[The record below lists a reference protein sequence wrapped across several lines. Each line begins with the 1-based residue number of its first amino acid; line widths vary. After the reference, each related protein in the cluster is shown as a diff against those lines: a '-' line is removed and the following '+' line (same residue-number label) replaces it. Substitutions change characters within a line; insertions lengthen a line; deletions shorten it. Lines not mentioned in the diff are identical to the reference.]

1 MPIAT
6 NSGRIDISTE
16 RLTKDIAEKISA
28 QLKKN
33 QIIFL
38 YGEIGVGKTTFV
50 RYLINKLQKDKKI
63 NITEVTSPTFNILN
77 EYQIGD
83 LTIKHY
89 DLFRIKLKEEIINLN
104 IFEDNFNSISLIEWP
119 QMIDNKSN
127 EYIELFFNYEEDLNK
142 RSLEIKGLN
151 IKWND
156 WFKKYKK
163 DKVRRII

>member
-6 NSGRIDISTE
+6 SSGIIDISTE
-16 RLTKDIAEKISA
+16 KLTKDIAEKISA
-28 QLKKN
+28 KLKKN

-50 RYLINKLQKDKKI
+50 KYVINKLQKDKKI

-83 LTIKHY
+83 IKIKHY

-104 IFEDNFNSISLIEWP
+104 IFEDNSDTITLIEWP
-119 QMIDNKSN
+119 EIIDFKSD
-127 EYIELFFNYEEDLNK
+127 EYIELFFNYDEDLDR
-142 RSLEIKGLN
+142 RSLEIKGL
-151 IKWND
+151 K
-156 WFKKYKK
+156 
-163 DKVRRII
+163 

>member
-6 NSGRIDISTE
+6 NSGIIDISTE
-16 RLTKDIAEKISA
+16 ILTKDIAEKIST

-50 RYLINKLQKDKKI
+50 RYLINKLQKDENIK
-63 NITEVTSPTFNILN
+63 ITEVTSPTFNILN

-89 DLFRIKLKEEIINLN
+89 DLFRIKLKEEVINLN
-104 IFEDNFNSISLIEWP
+104 IFEDNLNSISLIEWP
-119 QMIDNKSN
+119 QIIDTKSN
-127 EYIELFFNYEEDLNK
+127 KHVELFFNYDENLDI
-142 RSLEIKGLN
+142 RSLVIKGLN
-151 IKWND
+151 I
-156 WFKKYKK
+156 
-163 DKVRRII
+163 

>member
-6 NSGRIDISTE
+6 NSGIIDISTE
-16 RLTKDIAEKISA
+16 ILTKDIAEKIST

-50 RYLINKLQKDKKI
+50 RYLINKLQKDENIK
-63 NITEVTSPTFNILN
+63 ITEVTSPTFNILN

-104 IFEDNFNSISLIEWP
+104 IFEDNLNSISLIEWP
-119 QMIDNKSN
+119 QIIDTKSN
-127 EYIELFFNYEEDLNK
+127 KYVELFFNYDEDLDK
-142 RSLEIKGLN
+142 RSLVIKGLN
-151 IKWND
+151 I
-156 WFKKYKK
+156 
-163 DKVRRII
+163 

>member
-6 NSGRIDISTE
+6 NSGIIDISTE
-16 RLTKDIAEKISA
+16 ILTKDIAEKIST

-50 RYLINKLQKDKKI
+50 RYLINKLQKDKNI

-89 DLFRIKLKEEIINLN
+89 DLFRIKLKEELINLN
-104 IFEDNFNSISLIEWP
+104 IFEDNLNSISLIEWP
-119 QMIDNKSN
+119 QIIDTKSN
-127 EYIELFFNYEEDLNK
+127 NHVELFFNYDEDLDK
-142 RSLEIKGLN
+142 RSLVIKGLN
-151 IKWND
+151 I
-156 WFKKYKK
+156 
-163 DKVRRII
+163 

>member
-6 NSGRIDISTE
+6 NSGIIDISTE
-16 RLTKDIAEKISA
+16 ILTKDIAEKIST

-50 RYLINKLQKDKKI
+50 RYLINKLQKDENIK
-63 NITEVTSPTFNILN
+63 ITEVTSPTFNILN

-89 DLFRIKLKEEIINLN
+89 DLFRIKLKEEVINLN
-104 IFEDNFNSISLIEWP
+104 IFEDNLNSISLIEWP
-119 QMIDNKSN
+119 QIIDTKSN
-127 EYIELFFNYEEDLNK
+127 NHVELFFNYDEDLDK
-142 RSLEIKGLN
+142 RSLVIKGLN
-151 IKWND
+151 I
-156 WFKKYKK
+156 
-163 DKVRRII
+163 

>member
-6 NSGRIDISTE
+6 NSGIIDISTE
-16 RLTKDIAEKISA
+16 ILTKDIAEKIST

-50 RYLINKLQKDKKI
+50 RYLINKLQKDENIK
-63 NITEVTSPTFNILN
+63 ITEVTSPTFNILN

-89 DLFRIKLKEEIINLN
+89 DLFRIKLKEELINLN
-104 IFEDNFNSISLIEWP
+104 IFEDNLNSISLIEWP
-119 QMIDNKSN
+119 QIIDTKSN
-127 EYIELFFNYEEDLNK
+127 NHVELFFNYDEDLDK
-142 RSLEIKGLN
+142 RSLVIKGLN
-151 IKWND
+151 I
-156 WFKKYKK
+156 
-163 DKVRRII
+163 

>member
-6 NSGRIDISTE
+6 NSGIIDISTE
-16 RLTKDIAEKISA
+16 ILTKDIAEKIST

-50 RYLINKLQKDKKI
+50 RYLINKLQKDKNI

-89 DLFRIKLKEEIINLN
+89 DLFRIKLKEELINLN
-104 IFEDNFNSISLIEWP
+104 IFEDNLNSISLIEWP
-119 QMIDNKSN
+119 QIIDTKSN
-127 EYIELFFNYEEDLNK
+127 NHVELFFNYDEDLEK
-142 RSLEIKGLN
+142 RSLVIKGLN
-151 IKWND
+151 I
-156 WFKKYKK
+156 
-163 DKVRRII
+163 

>member
-6 NSGRIDISTE
+6 NSGIIDISTE
-16 RLTKDIAEKISA
+16 ILTKDIAEKIST

-50 RYLINKLQKDKKI
+50 RYLINKLQKDENI

-104 IFEDNFNSISLIEWP
+104 IFEDNLNSISLIEWP
-119 QMIDNKSN
+119 QIIDTKSN
-127 EYIELFFNYEEDLNK
+127 NHVKLFFNYDEDLDK
-142 RSLEIKGLN
+142 RSLVIKGLN
-151 IKWND
+151 I
-156 WFKKYKK
+156 
-163 DKVRRII
+163 

>member
-6 NSGRIDISTE
+6 SSGIIDISTE
-16 RLTKDIAEKISA
+16 KLTKDIAEKISA
-28 QLKKN
+28 KFKKN

-50 RYLINKLQKDKKI
+50 KYVINKLQKDKKI

-83 LTIKHY
+83 IKIKHY

-104 IFEDNFNSISLIEWP
+104 IFENNSDTITLIEWP
-119 QMIDNKSN
+119 EIIDFKSDK
-127 EYIELFFNYEEDLNK
+127 YIELFFNYNEDLDR
-142 RSLEIKGLN
+142 RSLEIKGL
-151 IKWND
+151 K
-156 WFKKYKK
+156 
-163 DKVRRII
+163 

>member
-50 RYLINKLQKDKKI
+50 RLQKDKKI

-151 IKWND
+151 IK
-156 WFKKYKK
+156 
-163 DKVRRII
+163 